1 MRRRDGPPDGQGQ
14 RRRVVVVGGGFA
26 GLRAARTLRGKPVDV
41 TVIDHV
47 NHHLF
52 QPLLYQVATAVLN
65 AGDIAVALRQA
76 LRGPNVTVLLA
87 EVQSIDLASKLVV
100 HDGGQ
105 LAFDD
110 LILATGATH
119 SYFNHPE
126 WARHAPGLKT
136 LEDAFE
142 VRRRVLLAFEMAERC
157 PDRVTREGWLT
168 FVIVGGGPTGV
179 ELAGALAEMSRH
191 SLRGDFRR
199 IDPRRARILLLEGLP
214 RLLTAWPEPL
224 SRDARLALERRG
236 VEVRTG
242 QFVSHVDDEG
252 VEVVGERIAARTV
265 LWGAGVRASPL
276 ARTLGVPLDRAG
288 RVQVTPFLTIP
299 GRDDVFVA
307 GDVAALAIDG
317 VPVPGLAPAALQEGE
332 HTARNILRKQRGQ
345 PMRPFRYNDRGQ
357 FAVVGRG
364 AAVGVAFRRV
374 RMKGVLAWLVWLGV
388 HVLYLAG
395 FRNRIAVLLGWGYAF
410 FTRRRPMRLIYELEP
425 KLVDDRPVVTGA
437 SAAVQRRPAE
447 T

>member
-1 MRRRDGPPDGQGQ
+1 
-14 RRRVVVVGGGFA
+14 
-26 GLRAARTLRGKPVDV
+26 
-41 TVIDHV
+41 
-47 NHHLF
+47 
-52 QPLLYQVATAVLN
+52 
-65 AGDIAVALRQA
+65 
-76 LRGPNVTVLLA
+76 
-87 EVQSIDLASKLVV
+87 
-100 HDGGQ
+100 
-105 LAFDD
+105 
-110 LILATGATH
+110 
-119 SYFNHPE
+119 
-126 WARHAPGLKT
+126 
-136 LEDAFE
+136 
-142 VRRRVLLAFEMAERC
+142 
-157 PDRVTREGWLT
+157 
-168 FVIVGGGPTGV
+168 
-179 ELAGALAEMSRH
+179 
-191 SLRGDFRR
+191 
-199 IDPRRARILLLEGLP
+199 
-214 RLLTAWPEPL
+214 
-224 SRDARLALERRG
+224 
-236 VEVRTG
+236 VEVG
-242 QFVSHVDDEG
+242 
-252 VEVVGERIAARTV
+252 GERIVARTV